1 MNRIFKTKWSD
12 SHKQYVVTD
21 ENHSNKGKTAKSAV
35 TMAVSALMLVAG
47 AASATYM
54 EPGFKAQDAAQ
65 MGQAKTSWE
74 TAEYQKN
81 WGLSALK
88 ASTAYALGFHA
99 QSVKVG
105 MMDSGILT
113 THKELSGDRWHT
125 VAASGEFTHDGE
137 RYPQYAYGRTPQDTG
152 KYKKGDKFTVD
163 GAYKAGVND
172 NHGTGCAGVYAGN
185 RDGSGMHGVAWGSDF
200 YSANTGGSDDMNYG
214 PFPDYGF
221 FKAGYDALVNSG
233 VKIINNSFGT
243 NLKQVDERGN
253 IVYYYYSGPELTTVH
268 DIEYEYFLFKKQY
281 NEGPS
286 FVDAAWDAVKGKDVI
301 QVFTNGN
308 NDRANPYHRALYPY
322 FNPEAEAQWIAI
334 AGLKQVDS
342 LNAPSNY
349 KLEVKFNEAGYA
361 KYWTLVGPGQN
372 GNTANIA
379 GDDKYGRYG
388 GTSMAAPF
396 VSGAFAVLASRYQ
409 DMSALQVREVLL
421 TTANHKNTDGTD
433 MEGWA
438 NVSGDAPAEGEVSDR
453 MGWGVPDLEKGMY
466 GLGQLSGKFEYNLK
480 AGNLDVWSNDISQ
493 IALDQRAREDL
504 AWLKSATEDGT
515 TDGKVVV
522 SNVLTDYKLTNT
534 STASANQDGREHN
547 YDLAGIKDKNI
558 SLEDAKKWR
567 LEYYEKRA
575 AAIRTK
581 IASGLYDGSLVKN
594 GDGTLV
600 LTGNNTFRGGVTLN
614 EGSLYGFNDSFGI
627 TETAAGKANGLVTVN
642 GGKFGV
648 VNKYDDKLTLKGTI
662 TDGASDHSVD
672 AVINAGGTFLVMAG
686 QDVEMGTL
694 TFKDG
699 AGYSVSS
706 TDIDVLK
713 AAYEGNAQTGTVKL
727 DKLTGLDAAAANPD
741 YALFKTELTFDETSS
756 ILTGTL
762 SADKSL
768 SLANYGSGNGR
779 KIGQAIDAERTG
791 ALFESLLSASK
802 AQVEST
808 YASLGDDFYLNSR
821 NASIVNGLT
830 LTRAVK
836 DQAAGIGEGRVVEM
850 ADGNGR
856 LWATGIG
863 AWSSIDY
870 GSSDMDSNFYAGL
883 IGAEVDV
890 ADSTKIGVFFGAGTT
905 ENKAGSFK
913 VESNDIHVGLY
924 GLTNVEDIA
933 SIHYG
938 FIYTHQSADANRT
951 LTVKDL
957 AGYNK
962 WSGDADVTQIFAEAA
977 FKGFNTAA
985 YSVEPYF
992 GLAWIHAESDGYSE
1006 SVGGMTFTT
1015 NPEDQDLQ
1023 VSSLGI
1029 RAGVPFSFGAA
1040 KVTLKGDLAWNHFFG
1055 DTEAEARMNL
1065 AGSGTALIKGGELSD
1080 MATVG
1085 LGVEAQLSKTATFGL
1100 SYTGAY
1106 DGDVT
1111 MYGLRANLRFAF

>member
-1 MNRIFKTKWSD
+1 M
-12 SHKQYVVTD
+12 
-21 ENHSNKGKTAKSAV
+21 
-35 TMAVSALMLVAG
+35 
-47 AASATYM
+47 
-54 EPGFKAQDAAQ
+54 
-65 MGQAKTSWE
+65 
-74 TAEYQKN
+74 
-81 WGLSALK
+81 
-88 ASTAYALGFHA
+88 
-99 QSVKVG
+99 
-105 MMDSGILT
+105 
-113 THKELSGDRWHT
+113 
-125 VAASGEFTHDGE
+125 
-137 RYPQYAYGRTPQDTG
+137 
-152 KYKKGDKFTVD
+152 
-163 GAYKAGVND
+163 
-172 NHGTGCAGVYAGN
+172 
-185 RDGSGMHGVAWGSDF
+185 
-200 YSANTGGSDDMNYG
+200 
-214 PFPDYGF
+214 
-221 FKAGYDALVNSG
+221 
-233 VKIINNSFGT
+233 
-243 NLKQVDERGN
+243 
-253 IVYYYYSGPELTTVH
+253 
-268 DIEYEYFLFKKQY
+268 
-281 NEGPS
+281 
-286 FVDAAWDAVKGKDVI
+286 
-301 QVFTNGN
+301 
-308 NDRANPYHRALYPY
+308 
-322 FNPEAEAQWIAI
+322 
-334 AGLKQVDS
+334 
-342 LNAPSNY
+342 
-349 KLEVKFNEAGYA
+349 
-361 KYWTLVGPGQN
+361 
-372 GNTANIA
+372 
-379 GDDKYGRYG
+379 
-388 GTSMAAPF
+388 
-396 VSGAFAVLASRYQ
+396 
-409 DMSALQVREVLL
+409 
-421 TTANHKNTDGTD
+421 
-433 MEGWA
+433 
-438 NVSGDAPAEGEVSDR
+438 
-453 MGWGVPDLEKGMY
+453 
-466 GLGQLSGKFEYNLK
+466 
-480 AGNLDVWSNDISQ
+480 
-493 IALDQRAREDL
+493 
-504 AWLKSATEDGT
+504 
-515 TDGKVVV
+515 
-522 SNVLTDYKLTNT
+522 
-534 STASANQDGREHN
+534 
-547 YDLAGIKDKNI
+547 
-558 SLEDAKKWR
+558 
-567 LEYYEKRA
+567 
-575 AAIRTK
+575 
-581 IASGLYDGSLVKN
+581 
-594 GDGTLV
+594 
-600 LTGNNTFRGGVTLN
+600 
-614 EGSLYGFNDSFGI
+614 
-627 TETAAGKANGLVTVN
+627 N

-648 VNKYDDKLTLKGTI
+648 INKYDDKLTLKGTI

-741 YALFKTELTFDETSS
+741 YALFKTE
-756 ILTGTL
+756 
-762 SADKSL
+762 SL

-856 LWATGIG
+856 LWVTGIG

-977 FKGFNTAA
+977 G
-985 YSVEPYF
+985 ERQ
-992 GLAWIHAESDGYSE
+992 SDGYSE

-1111 MYGLRANLRFAF
+1111 MHGLRANLRFVF

>member
-1 MNRIFKTKWSD
+1 MNKTFKTKWS
-12 SHKQYVVTD
+12 SLRQQYIVTD
-21 ENHSNKGKTAKSAV
+21 EKHVLKGKASKNTVTLAIAAVLAIASGTSSAAYV
-35 TMAVSALMLVAG
+35 EKGVVG
-47 AASATYM
+47 N
-54 EPGFKAQDAAQ
+54 
-65 MGQAKTSWE
+65 QASWE
-74 TAEYQKN
+74 SAEYQKD
-81 WGLSALK
+81 WGLAAMNASK
-88 ASTAYALGFHA
+88 AYSLGFNGQNVA
-99 QSVKVG
+99 VG
-105 MMDSGILT
+105 VMDSGALLQK
-113 THKELSGDRWHT
+113 HPELAGNRFH
-125 VAASGEFTHDGE
+125 ASSA
-137 RYPQYAYGRTPQDTG
+137 QG
-152 KYKKGDKFTVD
+152 KYGSTGNRYQTGVRGIGDVFKNGDYKEGESFNLD
-163 GAYKAGVND
+163 GNFIAEKND
-172 NHGTGCAGVYAGN
+172 THGTHVTGTVGAN
-185 RDGSGMHGVAWGSDF
+185 RDGSEFHGVAWG
-200 YSANTGGSDDMNYG
+200 ANVYVGNSGGTDNTNYG
-214 PFPDYGF
+214 PFQDYKYFHAAWSSLAQDLIAANGTER
-221 FKAGYDALVNSG
+221 GG
-233 VKIINNSFGT
+233 VINNSFGT
-243 NLKQVDERGN
+243 NLRYGA
-253 IVYYYYSGPELTTVH
+253 SGGTSLPVNSTAQT
-268 DIEYEYFLFKKQY
+268 EYEYFLFKQVYGDKKT
-281 NEGPS
+281 
-286 FVDAAWDAVKGKDVI
+286 FVDAAWDAVKGTNVV
-301 QVFTNGN
+301 QVFTTGN
-308 NDRANPYHRALYPY
+308 RDFANPYYRPLYPY
-322 FNPEAEAQWIAI
+322 FSPEAERNWIAV
-334 AGLKQVDS
+334 AGLQKDGVGTDGKDTYKWI
-342 LNAPSNY
+342 SN
-349 KLEVKFNEAGYA
+349 FNEAGNAKWWTIAAPGRDIYSSIVYDDHYEDTDALHPLGTPGYA
-361 KYWTLVGPGQN
+361 S
-372 GNTANIA
+372 
-379 GDDKYGRYG
+379 YG
-388 GTSMAAPF
+388 GTSMAAPH
-396 VSGAFAVLASRYQ
+396 VSGAMTVLMSRYQ
-409 DMSALQVREVLL
+409 DMNAIQVRDILF
-421 TTANHKNTDGTD
+421 TTARHTNSDGSLFT
-433 MEGWA
+433 GWT
-438 NVSGDAPAEGEVSDR
+438 AED
-453 MGWGVPDLEKGMY
+453 GVPDVLYGWGTPDLDKGMF
-466 GLGQLSGKFEYNLK
+466 GPSQLLGKFEYKVN
-480 AGNLDVWSNDISQ
+480 NLDVWSNDISQ
-493 IALDQRAREDL
+493 KALDARKVEDQ
-504 AWLKSATEDGT
+504 AWMKATTNGTDTSAVYELGEAYTGM
-515 TDGKVVV
+515 
-522 SNVLTDYKLTNT
+522 
-534 STASANQDGREHN
+534 
-547 YDLAGIKDKNI
+547 KNI
-558 SLEDAKKWR
+558 ENAVISKEDAEKWR
-567 LEYYEKRA
+567 QEYYKKRA
-575 AAIRTK
+575 EAIQNK
-581 IASGLYDGSLVKN
+581 IDNALYDGSLVKN
-594 GDGTLV
+594 GDGTIV

-627 TETAAGKANGLVTVN
+627 TEPAAGKANGLVTVN

-727 DKLTGLDAAAANPD
+727 DKLTGLDTAVANPD

-870 GSSDMDSNFYAGL
+870 GSSNMDSNFYAGL

-890 ADSTKIGVFFGAGTT
+890 AESTKIGVFFGAGTT

-924 GLTNVEDIA
+924 GLTNIEDIA

-938 FIYTHQSADANRT
+938 FIYTHQSVDANRT

-1006 SVGGMTFTT
+1006 SVGGMTFIT

-1029 RAGVPFSFGAA
+1029 RAGVPFSLGAA

-1111 MYGLRANLRFAF
+1111 MHGLRANLRFAF

>member
-1 MNRIFKTKWSD
+1 MKATTNG
-12 SHKQYVVTD
+12 TD
-21 ENHSNKGKTAKSAV
+21 TSAV
-35 TMAVSALMLVAG
+35 YELGEAYTGMKNIENAVISK
-47 AASATYM
+47 
-54 EPGFKAQDAAQ
+54 EDAE
-65 MGQAKTSWE
+65 KWRH
-74 TAEYQKN
+74 EY
-81 WGLSALK
+81 
-88 ASTAYALGFHA
+88 
-99 QSVKVG
+99 
-105 MMDSGILT
+105 
-113 THKELSGDRWHT
+113 
-125 VAASGEFTHDGE
+125 
-137 RYPQYAYGRTPQDTG
+137 
-152 KYKKGDKFTVD
+152 YKK
-163 GAYKAGVND
+163 
-172 NHGTGCAGVYAGN
+172 
-185 RDGSGMHGVAWGSDF
+185 R
-200 YSANTGGSDDMNYG
+200 
-214 PFPDYGF
+214 
-221 FKAGYDALVNSG
+221 
-233 VKIINNSFGT
+233 
-243 NLKQVDERGN
+243 
-253 IVYYYYSGPELTTVH
+253 
-268 DIEYEYFLFKKQY
+268 
-281 NEGPS
+281 
-286 FVDAAWDAVKGKDVI
+286 
-301 QVFTNGN
+301 
-308 NDRANPYHRALYPY
+308 
-322 FNPEAEAQWIAI
+322 AEAI
-334 AGLKQVDS
+334 
-342 LNAPSNY
+342 
-349 KLEVKFNEAGYA
+349 
-361 KYWTLVGPGQN
+361 QN
-372 GNTANIA
+372 
-379 GDDKYGRYG
+379 
-388 GTSMAAPF
+388 
-396 VSGAFAVLASRYQ
+396 
-409 DMSALQVREVLL
+409 
-421 TTANHKNTDGTD
+421 
-433 MEGWA
+433 
-438 NVSGDAPAEGEVSDR
+438 
-453 MGWGVPDLEKGMY
+453 
-466 GLGQLSGKFEYNLK
+466 
-480 AGNLDVWSNDISQ
+480 
-493 IALDQRAREDL
+493 
-504 AWLKSATEDGT
+504 
-515 TDGKVVV
+515 
-522 SNVLTDYKLTNT
+522 
-534 STASANQDGREHN
+534 
-547 YDLAGIKDKNI
+547 
-558 SLEDAKKWR
+558 
-567 LEYYEKRA
+567 
-575 AAIRTK
+575 K
-581 IASGLYDGSLVKN
+581 IDNGLYDGSLVKN

-627 TETAAGKANGLVTVN
+627 TETAAGKTNGLVTVN

-648 VNKYDDKLTLKGTI
+648 INKYDDKLTLKGTI

-836 DQAAGIGEGRVVEM
+836 DQVAGIGEGRVVEM

-913 VESNDIHVGLY
+913 AESNDIHVGLY

-938 FIYTHQSADANRT
+938 FIYTHQSVDANRT

-1006 SVGGMTFTT
+1006 SVGGMTFIT

-1029 RAGVPFSFGAA
+1029 RAGVPFSLGAA

-1111 MYGLRANLRFAF
+1111 MHGLRANLRFAF

>member
-1 MNRIFKTKWSD
+1 
-12 SHKQYVVTD
+12 
-21 ENHSNKGKTAKSAV
+21 
-35 TMAVSALMLVAG
+35 ML
-47 AASATYM
+47 
-54 EPGFKAQDAAQ
+54 P
-65 MGQAKTSWE
+65 
-74 TAEYQKN
+74 
-81 WGLSALK
+81 L
-88 ASTAYALGFHA
+88 
-99 QSVKVG
+99 
-105 MMDSGILT
+105 
-113 THKELSGDRWHT
+113 
-125 VAASGEFTHDGE
+125 
-137 RYPQYAYGRTPQDTG
+137 RT
-152 KYKKGDKFTVD
+152 
-163 GAYKAGVND
+163 
-172 NHGTGCAGVYAGN
+172 
-185 RDGSGMHGVAWGSDF
+185 
-200 YSANTGGSDDMNYG
+200 
-214 PFPDYGF
+214 
-221 FKAGYDALVNSG
+221 
-233 VKIINNSFGT
+233 
-243 NLKQVDERGN
+243 
-253 IVYYYYSGPELTTVH
+253 
-268 DIEYEYFLFKKQY
+268 
-281 NEGPS
+281 
-286 FVDAAWDAVKGKDVI
+286 
-301 QVFTNGN
+301 
-308 NDRANPYHRALYPY
+308 
-322 FNPEAEAQWIAI
+322 
-334 AGLKQVDS
+334 
-342 LNAPSNY
+342 
-349 KLEVKFNEAGYA
+349 
-361 KYWTLVGPGQN
+361 
-372 GNTANIA
+372 
-379 GDDKYGRYG
+379 
-388 GTSMAAPF
+388 
-396 VSGAFAVLASRYQ
+396 
-409 DMSALQVREVLL
+409 
-421 TTANHKNTDGTD
+421 
-433 MEGWA
+433 
-438 NVSGDAPAEGEVSDR
+438 
-453 MGWGVPDLEKGMY
+453 
-466 GLGQLSGKFEYNLK
+466 
-480 AGNLDVWSNDISQ
+480 
-493 IALDQRAREDL
+493 
-504 AWLKSATEDGT
+504 
-515 TDGKVVV
+515 
-522 SNVLTDYKLTNT
+522 
-534 STASANQDGREHN
+534 
-547 YDLAGIKDKNI
+547 
-558 SLEDAKKWR
+558 
-567 LEYYEKRA
+567 
-575 AAIRTK
+575 
-581 IASGLYDGSLVKN
+581 
-594 GDGTLV
+594 
-600 LTGNNTFRGGVTLN
+600 
-614 EGSLYGFNDSFGI
+614 
-627 TETAAGKANGLVTVN
+627 
-642 GGKFGV
+642 
-648 VNKYDDKLTLKGTI
+648 
-662 TDGASDHSVD
+662 
-672 AVINAGGTFLVMAG
+672 
-686 QDVEMGTL
+686 
-694 TFKDG
+694 
-699 AGYSVSS
+699 
-706 TDIDVLK
+706 
-713 AAYEGNAQTGTVKL
+713 
-727 DKLTGLDAAAANPD
+727 
-741 YALFKTELTFDETSS
+741 FKTELTFDETSS

-1111 MYGLRANLRFAF
+1111 MHGLRANLRFAF